1 MFDDVEVLKFDPDRA
16 DVYDVAHGLMGLLVK
31 MSYVNFLHSKAK
43 HEKLYDDEEDQKFK
57 FTAEELADE
66 VNTVIDQLREK
77 LADMNTKDILDAIKT
92 VAPSFKQPLD
102 K

>member
-16 DVYDVAHGLMGLLVK
+16 DIYDIAHGLMGLLVK

-43 HEKLYDDEEDQKFK
+43 HEKLYDGEDDEKFK

-66 VNTVIDQLREK
+66 VDVCIDQLKNK
-77 LADMNTKDILDAIKT
+77 LGDMRTKDIMDAIEA